1 MDKRKADILKV
12 INDNYDEELEEK
24 KLQRTIENFEQKY
37 PEELSEYIHIDYN
50 DLLSQVEIG
59 GYIRYVNLDGE
70 LRWGGVLIKI
80 DDIETRDAKL
90 LLMNISKKFW
100 QIKFSK
106 NYVFYRKHTT
116 YNDKLRELFI
126 SYAGIKD

>member
-12 INDNYDEELEEK
+12 INDNYDEEIEEK
-24 KLQRTIENFEQKY
+24 KLQQTIERFEQKY
-37 PEELSEYIHIDYN
+37 QEELSEYIYIDYN
-50 DLLSQVEIG
+50 DLLSKVELG
-59 GYIRYVNLDGE
+59 GYIRYVNLDGNI
-70 LRWGGVLIKI
+70 RWGGVLIKI

-90 LLMNISKKFW
+90 LLMNTSRKFW

-126 SYAGIKD
+126 SYAGIK